1 MSCKEQIL
9 RENNNNIMMYSAVT
23 VAQNEPII
31 NEVMNRSMIE
41 LDYNNI
47 MLDEIHK
54 IVFS

>member
-31 NEVMNRSMIE
+31 NEVMNRSMTE